1 MIQWK
6 FYWLKYVNCSNA
18 LRLVII
24 FTPEFWKRIYNIST
38 MKTSVKSILMFILLM
53 LSFSVSGS
61 AWNLT
66 ERSCCNSICQVT
78 SSSDNRCSSSLD
90 SQDMPGFIKSSLS
103 VSDVE
108 LGFKPVSE
116 TYSYTNNL
124 RLRRILELA
133 DAQKDLM
140 QKFCLLRGNLLVSD
154 KSKSNYF
161 DKDPHN
167 ASISCD
173 YYIFALR
180 RILI

>member
-1 MIQWK
+1 
-6 FYWLKYVNCSNA
+6 
-18 LRLVII
+18 
-24 FTPEFWKRIYNIST
+24 

-61 AWNLT
+61 AWSLT
-66 ERSCCNSICQVT
+66 ERSGCNSICQVT
-78 SSSDNRCSSSLD
+78 SSSDNHCSSSFD
-90 SQDMPGFIKSSLS
+90 SQDMPGFNKSQSLS

-108 LGFKPVSE
+108 LGFKPISE

-133 DAQKDLM
+133 DAQKDVM
-140 QKFCLLRGNLLVSD
+140 YKFCLLRENQLVSD